1 MRMNARRLT
10 AAAVF
15 AAVTALTTGSVA
27 ASAASPAGSHED
39 KGDKDRQCV
48 VVPGKL
54 RELNAEDRAKIKEKL
69 KEARAERGKVL
80 GGLTGEPRLTVE
92 RKLEEAGAELPG
104 KLRELIGDE
113 RADVKGK
120 LEKLE
125 KSDQLEKV
133 RKAVPR
139 KTVRDG
145 KICHAAGPE
154 KVDRGHVS
162 DAMVKSLVSR
172 LGVGEADVRKAVDK
186 LFTLGEQ
193 QKGIDPES
201 KEFAAVAKELGVAPE
216 QLSDALKEA
225 RKDLREDLREGP
237 PKDLREQQPN
247 GS

>member
-27 ASAASPAGSHED
+27 ASAASPAESRED
-39 KGDKDRQCV
+39 KGDKHRHCV
-48 VVPGKL
+48 VVPKKL
-54 RELNAEDRAKIKEKL
+54 RDLTGEDRVKIEEKL
-69 KEARAERGKVL
+69 KKAHEERGKVL
-80 GGLTGEPRLTVE
+80 GGLIGEPRLKVE
-92 RKLEEAGAELPG
+92 KKLEEAGPELPG

-120 LEKLE
+120 LEK
-125 KSDQLEKV
+125 SEKV

-145 KICHAAGPE
+145 KICHAAGAE
-154 KVDRGHVS
+154 KVDRGRVS

-172 LGVGEADVRKAVDK
+172 LGVGEADARKAVDK
-186 LFTLGEQ
+186 LFSLGERS
-193 QKGIDPES
+193 KGVDPKS
-201 KEFAAVAKELGVAPE
+201 KEFAAVAKELGVTPE
-216 QLSDALKEA
+216 QFSDAVKEA
-225 RKDLREDLREGP
+225 RKDLREHLRE
-237 PKDLREQQPN
+237 DLREQKPS

>member
-39 KGDKDRQCV
+39 KGDKHRHCV

-54 RELNAEDRAKIKEKL
+54 RELNAEDRARIEKKL
-69 KEARAERGKVL
+69 KEARAERGTVL
-80 GGLTGEPRLTVE
+80 GGLSGEPRLRVE
-92 RKLEEAGAELPG
+92 RKLEEAGPELPG

-113 RADVKGK
+113 RAGVKGK
-120 LEKLE
+120 LEKL
-125 KSDQLEKV
+125 DQLEKV

-154 KVDRGHVS
+154 KVDRGRVS

-172 LGVGEADVRKAVDK
+172 LGVGEADARKAVDK
-186 LFTLGEQ
+186 LFALGEQ

-201 KEFAAVAKELGVAPE
+201 KEFAAFAKELGVAPE